1 MEAAEPSTDNSPNCA
16 TAILACLA
24 LSIVYVASLYVW
36 SSPHNRYVAVTRPAS
51 TATAIATTTAVS

>member
-1 MEAAEPSTDNSPNCA
+1 MEAAESSTDNSSNCA

-36 SSPHNRYVAVTRPAS
+36 SSPHNRYVAVTRLAS
-51 TATAIATTTAVS
+51 AATATTA